1 MIASIFLTRGSL
13 PAYHMHGTRKKRHG
27 LMLQCGECNFPAKPL
42 PHFAGNRAVNMKKA
56 IILSAGQG
64 SRLGHLT
71 DNKPKC
77 LIEFNGR
84 TLLDRQLDA
93 LAANSID
100 EVVVVTG
107 FRDDQIEGA
116 LARRGDI
123 GPRVRTVYN
132 PFYKVADNLGSLF
145 VAREEIAGD
154 VLVWNGDT
162 LVSEELMARVVGNQT
177 QDGICVTID
186 RKDGYDED
194 DMKVV
199 VDDAG
204 RLHAIGKRLD
214 LAEVNAESIGLLAFR
229 GAGAQTFRHA
239 IERAIRTSEGT
250 TIWYLRVIHQIAQE
264 APVWTLDING
274 HEWGEVDFPEDVESA
289 QALTARWD
297 AIRKP
302 VAA

>member
-1 MIASIFLTRGSL
+1 
-13 PAYHMHGTRKKRHG
+13 
-27 LMLQCGECNFPAKPL
+27 MLRCGECKIFAKSL
-42 PHFAGNRAVNMKKA
+42 PQFAGKSAGNMKKA

-71 DNKPKC
+71 DDRPKC

-93 LAANSID
+93 LAANGVD

-107 FRDDQIEGA
+107 FRDDQIEAA
-116 LARRGDI
+116 LKRRGDA

-162 LVSEELMARVVGNQT
+162 LVSEDLMARVVGNRD

-186 RKDGYDED
+186 RKEGYDED

-214 LAEVNAESIGLLAFR
+214 LAKVNAESIGLLAFR

-239 IERAIRTSEGT
+239 IERAIRASEGT

-289 QALTARWD
+289 QALTERWD
-297 AIRKP
+297 TERKAK
-302 VAA
+302 AA